1 MCNNDIFDHC
11 SNSPAQELC
20 RVWLSSTHFYSP
32 STNHFMAPSSRVP
45 ELDFKSNFSW
55 KIRCFSSIFEPFVSG
70 LVLFTLLVYW
80 YLHTSLKEK
89 KKKKRPGMIYGPL
102 QERNFLCR
110 TPNLRGYGER
120 SHWPYKYHG
129 PSTESGWIFI
139 LLKKKKK
146 KCQLGLIYDMQ
157 SKQRSTTPLF
167 FDPCFWANVMEK
179 EKKKKKEHFVP
190 LLWSLITHMID
201 INLFVCNSKTIKA
214 AGWVTKIKK
223 METVGNG

>member
-1 MCNNDIFDHC
+1 MYNNDIFDHC

-32 STNHFMAPSSRVP
+32 STNHFMAPSSLVP

-70 LVLFTLLVYW
+70 LVLFTELVYW
-80 YLHTSLKEK
+80 YLHTFLKGK
-89 KKKKRPGMIYGPL
+89 KNQPGMIYGPL

-129 PSTESGWIFI
+129 TSTESGWMLI
-139 LLKKKKK
+139 LLKKKKEK
-146 KCQLGLIYDMQ
+146 RTKMIYDLIYNMQ
-157 SKQRSTTPLF
+157 SNRCSTTPL
-167 FDPCFWANVMEK
+167 
-179 EKKKKKEHFVP
+179 
-190 LLWSLITHMID
+190 LWCTTVSQGKRNI
-201 INLFVCNSKTIKA
+201 LFLYLVL
-214 AGWVTKIKK
+214 W
-223 METVGNG
+223 